1 MKPLNIKFVDSG
13 ESARPIILHAL
24 SFDYDV
30 QESDSPSI
38 VFFGDN
44 RAAKHKQFQKC
55 LKIYVSIEYN
65 YPNFNQCDY
74 ALSFLTLST
83 HKNLRLPYY
92 TWEDCGKDLIKSSN
106 EWQKLIHEKNK
117 FCAFVVKNDNPRR
130 TWKRISFFHKLS
142 KYKTVDSGGWA
153 LNNIGYRVEN
163 KLEFYKP
170 YKFVIAFENKL
181 NSEYTSEKIVHA
193 MQSRCVPIYWGN
205 PDIVREFNPKS
216 FINLHDFKNDEEAI
230 DHIIQVDQNPALLE
244 QYLREPFFY
253 NNEINEWFD
262 IKRLRNFLV
271 KAIES
276 PRTRRTLLGYI
287 PFKRLD
293 MKQRIQPYYEKI
305 ENFIKQNYL
314 MAV

>member
-181 NSEYTSEKIVHA
+181 SRGYTCEKIVHA

-244 QYLREPFFY
+244 QYLKEPFFY

-262 IKRLRNFLV
+262 IQRLRNFLV

-276 PRTRRTLLGYI
+276 PRTRRALLGYI
-287 PFKRLD
+287 PFKWLD
-293 MKQRIQPYYEKI
+293 MKQEIQPYYEKI
-305 ENFIKQNYL
+305 ENMIKSTIK
-314 MAV
+314 